1 MKQLKNILAIIL
13 LGWILPN
20 SASAQFTETKE
31 ISKHYKVSPETRIE
45 IANKYGKIE
54 LNTWEKDSV
63 VIDIDILV
71 EEKKLSRLKKAMD
84 DIDFD
89 ITHNEHFL
97 IFRASVGE
105 DRSAIE
111 KEVSNFLESLLQT
124 DKKMEIN
131 YTVWLPESNELKLEN
146 KFGDIIFNDDYFGA
160 VEIDL
165 SNGNLKSKDFNQ
177 QLNLTLNFADATIN
191 QMKDGRF
198 DCSYSDLYLGKA
210 DILNLLSKSTN
221 YEIVELKELDA
232 NSRRDKF
239 RIRLAEFIDAD
250 GSFSNFR
257 INELTDRLTLQT
269 DYGDI
274 DIEKTAPDFSNIFIE
289 SRSTDVNLYFPV
301 ETSFGFEITHTKSD
315 LDFCREINILEET
328 ELDEKENKIE
338 IKGSF
343 NKQKEN
349 NTKLFITA
357 TSGEINIFSD

>member
-13 LGWILPN
+13 LSWILPN

-45 IANKYGKIE
+45 ITNKYGKVE
-54 LNTWEKDSV
+54 LNIWEKDSV
-63 VIDIDILV
+63 AIEINIRV
-71 EEKKLSRLKKAMD
+71 EEKKLSRLEKAMD

-97 IFRASVGE
+97 IFRTSVGE
-105 DRSAIE
+105 ERSAFE
-111 KEVSNFLESLLQT
+111 KEVSKFLESLLQN
-124 DKKMEIN
+124 DKKIEID

-191 QMKDGRF
+191 KMKDGRF
-198 DCSYSDLYLGKA
+198 NCSYSDLYLGKA
-210 DILNLLSKSTN
+210 DVLNLTSKSTN
-221 YEIVELKELDA
+221 YEIVELNELDA
-232 NSRRDKF
+232 TSRRDKF
-239 RIRLAEFIDAD
+239 RIRLAGLIDVE

-257 INELTDRLTLQT
+257 INELSDRLTLQT

-289 SRSTDVNLYFPV
+289 SRSTDINLYFPQ
-301 ETSFGFEITHTKSD
+301 ETSFNFEITHTKSD
-315 LDFCREINILEET
+315 IDFCREIHILEET
-328 ELDEKENKIE
+328 ELDEKEKKIE
-338 IKGSF
+338 LKGSF
-343 NKQKEN
+343 NRQEEK